1 MKKLSQTTVS
11 EVMFKKEFYQQFE
24 IIDLAQLYT
33 NNKQTI
39 TKIHRADFYH
49 IIWFRKGNTVHFVDF
64 EEIKIEPETILVLN
78 KNVIHCFSDNENV
91 EGTVILFTDRFFSK
105 SKEDAEYL
113 QSNFLFHSL
122 FSISRI
128 SLCKQK
134 DVFIQFLDLM
144 TQEVSFH
151 NDSFQSEILRNHLHN
166 TLLIIERGMQ
176 GEEKKLFKSKALK
189 DAYMFSSLLENNF
202 KSEKTV
208 HYYAKEINITEKKLI
223 QSTLLITGKTP
234 KDLIINR
241 VVLEAQ
247 RQIVFTNKS
256 IKEIAYDLGYDE
268 PTNFIKFFRKQC
280 ETTPLDFRNKF
291 S

>member
-1 MKKLSQTTVS
+1 MKKPDQT
-11 EVMFKKEFYQQFE
+11 EVAEFAFKKKLPLQFE
-24 IIDLAQLYT
+24 ILDLAQFYT
-33 NNKQTI
+33 DHKQTI

-64 EEIKIEPETILVLN
+64 EEIKIEAETILVLN
-78 KNVIHCFSDNENV
+78 KNVIHKFGNLENI
-91 EGTVILFTDRFFSK
+91 EGTVILFTDSFFSK

-113 QSNFLFHSL
+113 QSNFLFHNL

-134 DVFIQFLDLM
+134 DRFIQFLDLM
-144 TQEVSFH
+144 SDEVNNY
-151 NDSFQSEILRNHLHN
+151 NDNYHAEILRNHLHN

-176 GEEKKLFKSKALK
+176 VAENKLFKSKALK
-189 DAYMFSSLLENNF
+189 DVHMFSSLLENKF

-208 HYYAKEINITEKKLI
+208 HYYAKEINITEKRLI
-223 QSTLLITGKTP
+223 QSTLQITGKTP

-241 VVLEAQ
+241 IVLEAQ
-247 RQIVFTNKS
+247 RQIVFTSKS

-268 PTNFIKFFRKQC
+268 PTNFIKFFRKKSQ
-280 ETTPLDFRNKF
+280 TTPLDFRNKY